1 VLALLLG
8 GLAGFV
14 LGRPSTPTA
23 GSVDAGFARD
33 MSIHHGQGVDMAMTI
48 HGSTSDPALRMEA
61 LDIGLTQQGQIGVM
75 QTWLQD
81 WGLPAI
87 DPDQPAMGWM
97 AGHDHGANGAES
109 RMAVRPGGLMPG
121 MATDAEIKRLRE
133 STGKAQEILF
143 CQLMIR
149 HHRGGVDM
157 AAYAA
162 RHAQRPEVRSL
173 AQEMVDGQT
182 YEITVLTGMLTQRGA
197 APLPD

>member
-48 HGSTSDPALRMEA
+48 HGSTRDPALRMEA

-121 MATDAEIKRLRE
+121 MATDVEIKRLRE

-162 RHAQRPEVRSL
+162 RHAQRPEVRNL